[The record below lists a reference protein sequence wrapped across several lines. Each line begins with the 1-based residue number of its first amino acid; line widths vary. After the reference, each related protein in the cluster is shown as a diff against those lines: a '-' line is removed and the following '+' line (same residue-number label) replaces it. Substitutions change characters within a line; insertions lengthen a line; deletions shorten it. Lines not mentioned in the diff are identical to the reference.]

1 MPSAIEDSIPWTA
14 YGLIGVSAM
23 MLAYVTMMDKNDD
36 STDTT
41 EDTSSAPEPE
51 AEAETEVEPEAEP
64 EPEPE
69 PEPEEKKEES
79 FFSSI
84 TGAPESKTEDN
95 VKDGEEKPSLMD
107 QAFATITGEQPDEKK
122 TGGKTKKSKK
132 HIKSKK
138 LKGGKNKTK
147 RLKKTHKKSKNTG
160 KSKK

>member
-1 MPSAIEDSIPWTA
+1 MPSANEDSIPWTA

-51 AEAETEVEPEAEP
+51 AEAEPETEP

-69 PEPEEKKEES
+69 AEDKKEES

-107 QAFATITGEQPDEKK
+107 QAFATITGEQTDEKK

-147 RLKKTHKKSKNTG
+147 RQKKTHKKSKNTG